1 MGKTVCSFC
10 KKSHLIIFTCKCGQ
24 IYCMAHKL
32 SESHNCCHNF
42 KIAGVI
48 ELSKEN
54 PKITPSKL
62 EKI

>member
-1 MGKTVCSFC
+1 MSKTICSFC
-10 KKSHLIIFTCKCGQ
+10 KKSNLIIFTCKCGQ

-32 SESHNCCHNF
+32 PESHNCCHDF
-42 KIAGVI
+42 KADGII

-54 PKITPSKL
+54 PKIIPLKL

>member
-10 KKSHLIIFTCKCGQ
+10 KKSNLIIFTCKCTQ
-24 IYCMAHKL
+24 IYCMAHK
-32 SESHNCCHNF
+32 SPESHNCGHNF

-62 EKI
+62 ERI

>member
-10 KKSHLIIFTCKCGQ
+10 KKSNLIIFTCKCGQ
-24 IYCMAHKL
+24 IYCMTHK
-32 SESHNCCHNF
+32 SPESHNCLHNF

-48 ELSKEN
+48 KLSKEN

-62 EKI
+62 ERI